1 MTTYA
6 WLGITDQ
13 DDRFAHCSTVL
24 PVRKGM
30 FFNMTFVMLL
40 EANEASTT
48 GHGLSAPHHA
58 PTAPSFNVQSS
69 RCTYG
74 VMLKGA
80 GCNITH
86 RNTST
91 DLQGN

>member
-13 DDRFAHCSTVL
+13 DARFAHCSTVL

-48 GHGLSAPHHA
+48 GHGLSAP
-58 PTAPSFNVQSS
+58 Q
-69 RCTYG
+69 
-74 VMLKGA
+74 
-80 GCNITH
+80 
-86 RNTST
+86 
-91 DLQGN
+91 